1 MRSGPRIAVAVL
13 LVAAAGPLGFLAYR
27 FLAAEHLI
35 AAPGRATVI
44 DASQLPA
51 ILARAQTSAGAP
63 TASGEASQTAPKP
76 IPESLPDLT
85 LPDAQGTPRKLSAW
99 LGRPLIINF
108 WATWCE
114 PCRRE
119 IPLLER
125 LLHQAA
131 SRGGKTSAGLE
142 VIGIAVDDRDAVLKY
157 MHRMGVDYPIL
168 IGGEDGGFA
177 AIHAFGMQAV
187 LPFSVFADTHG
198 RIVAV
203 KVGELHP
210 DDAHL
215 ILARLADVDDG
226 RLPLQTARD
235 QISSGLAALA
245 AARARAAAPS
255 APASA
260 PPSAQPAATGSSR
273 T

>member
-1 MRSGPRIAVAVL
+1 LRSGPRIAVAVL
-13 LVAAAGPLGFLAYR
+13 VVAAAGPLGFLAYR

-35 AAPGRATVI
+35 AAPDRGTVI

-51 ILARAQTSAGAP
+51 ILARAQTSAGMPTSSGAAP
-63 TASGEASQTAPKP
+63 QAARKS

-119 IPLLER
+119 IPLLET

-131 SRGGKTSAGLE
+131 SRGGKASDRLE
-142 VIGIAVDDRDAVLKY
+142 VIGIAVDGRDAVLKY
-157 MHRMGVDYPIL
+157 MQRMGIDSPVL
-168 IGGEDGGFA
+168 IGGADGGVS
-177 AIHAFGMQAV
+177 AIDAFGMQAV
-187 LPFSVFADTHG
+187 LPFSVIADTRG

-210 DDAHL
+210 DDARL

-235 QISSGLAALA
+235 QISAGLAALA

-260 PPSAQPAATGSSR
+260 SPPPQPAAAPSSR